1 MIDTLNSYYSK
12 ERKYSKISAEN
23 IRASRR
29 NFKPESI
36 YNKEYKGLSYN
47 DRVKKAAS
55 NASDNGRC
63 WWIYDYIIK
72 TTITRKEV

>member
-1 MIDTLNSYYSK
+1 MIDTLNNYYTK

-23 IRASRR
+23 IKASHR
-29 NFKPESI
+29 NLKRDSI
-36 YNKEYKGLSYN
+36 YNKEYKGLSYH